1 MTTENN
7 QTIRATAPSEFEFVI
22 NRVLD
27 APRELVWQAWTK
39 PEALAKW
46 WGPADFD
53 NEVVKLDLRVGGI
66 FHYRMNLPDGG
77 VMWGKFV
84 YREIVAPER
93 LVHVDSFCDE
103 NEGITRAPFSE
114 NFPLEILNTL
124 TLTEENG
131 KTRLTLRGVPINA
144 TPEEQEFF
152 ASMHDSMQQGFGG
165 TFDQLVTYL
174 AQAVKG

>member
-1 MTTENN
+1 MPNATTE
-7 QTIRATAPSEFEFVI
+7 TAATKTKEFEFVI
-22 NRVLD
+22 TRVLD
-27 APRELVWQAWTK
+27 APRELVWQAWTE

-46 WGPADFD
+46 WGPKDFN

-84 YREIVAPER
+84 FHEIVAPER
-93 LVHVDSFCDE
+93 LVHVDSFSDE

-114 NFPLEILNTL
+114 KFPLEILNTL

-131 KTRLTLRGVPINA
+131 KTRLILRGKPINA
-144 TPEEQEFF
+144 TSEEQEFF
-152 ASMHDSMQQGFGG
+152 ASMHDSMQQGYGG
-165 TFDQLVTYL
+165 TLDQLVKYL